1 MVSFTTQAVE
11 KPSEI
16 FQILGALRPEDILRM
31 KMMNPHRK
39 VEYLRNIFGRETLE
53 YAKHQY
59 KLLTGEQL
67 QGNRKTR

>member
-1 MVSFTTQAVE
+1 MTSHTVQAAE

-16 FQILGALRPEDILRM
+16 FAKLGALRPEDILVM
-31 KMMNPHRK
+31 KMMSPHRK
-39 VEYLRNIFGRETLE
+39 VEYLRNVFGRSALE

-67 QGNRKTR
+67 RGNRKTR